1 MLAVAAAGEKREGC
15 RSQVAGS
22 ASYLSEF
29 AAEWGKRNQGNV
41 AGRVMDWWAIKRLA
55 GRREVLIGGGALV
68 ASAAALLA
76 GGGLSLALEEE
87 APLGS
92 PQFDI
97 ALKKIIGQS
106 VPLEEGVAL
115 DLPEIAENGNI
126 VPYKLSV
133 ESPMT
138 EADFVERL
146 HLLSTAN
153 PQAAVATFHF
163 TPLSGVAIVTGRM
176 RLAKTQDV
184 VAVAETSTGKL
195 LIGRRNI
202 KVTIGG
208 CGNE

>member
-1 MLAVAAAGEKREGC
+1 MAV
-15 RSQVAGS
+15 
-22 ASYLSEF
+22 
-29 AAEWGKRNQGNV
+29 
-41 AGRVMDWWAIKRLA
+41 
-55 GRREVLIGGGALV
+55 
-68 ASAAALLA
+68 SAAALLA

-92 PQFDI
+92 TQFDI

-126 VPYKLSV
+126 VPYKLVV

-138 EADFVERL
+138 EADFIERL

-163 TPLSGVAIVTGRM
+163 TPLSGAASVTGRM

-202 KVTIGG
+202 RVTIGG

>member
-1 MLAVAAAGEKREGC
+1 M
-15 RSQVAGS
+15 
-22 ASYLSEF
+22 
-29 AAEWGKRNQGNV
+29 
-41 AGRVMDWWAIKRLA
+41 GRIVDWRVTKRLA
-55 GRREVLIGGGALV
+55 GRREVLIGAGAMA

-76 GGGLSLALEEE
+76 GGGLSLALEQE

-97 ALKKIIGQS
+97 ALKKIIGTA

-115 DLPEIAENGNI
+115 ELPEIAENGNI
-126 VPYKLSV
+126 VPYKLAV
-133 ESPMT
+133 ASPMS
-138 EADFVERL
+138 EEDYVQRL

-163 TPLSGVAIVTGRM
+163 TPLSGVATVTGRM

-184 VAVAETSTGKL
+184 VAVAETSMGKL
-195 LIGRRNI
+195 LIGRRNV

-208 CGNE
+208 CGTE

>member
-1 MLAVAAAGEKREGC
+1 V
-15 RSQVAGS
+15 
-22 ASYLSEF
+22 
-29 AAEWGKRNQGNV
+29 
-41 AGRVMDWWAIKRLA
+41 DWRLTKRLT
-55 GRREVLIGGGALV
+55 GRRDVLIGGGAMA

-87 APLGS
+87 AALGS
-92 PQFDI
+92 TQFDI
-97 ALKKIIGQS
+97 ALKKVIGHA
-106 VPLEEGVAL
+106 VPLEDGVTL

-126 VPYKLSV
+126 VPYKLAV
-133 ESPMT
+133 ANPMT
-138 EADFVERL
+138 EDDYVARL

-163 TPLSGVAIVTGRM
+163 TPLSGAATVTGRM

-195 LIGRRNI
+195 LIGRQNV

>member
-1 MLAVAAAGEKREGC
+1 
-15 RSQVAGS
+15 
-22 ASYLSEF
+22 
-29 AAEWGKRNQGNV
+29 
-41 AGRVMDWWAIKRLA
+41 MDWRATKRLV
-55 GRREVLIGGGALV
+55 RRRDVLIGGGAV
-68 ASAAALLA
+68 AASGVALLA

-92 PQFDI
+92 AQFDI

-106 VPLEEGVAL
+106 VPLEEGVTL
-115 DLPEIAENGNI
+115 ELPEIAENGNI
-126 VPYKLSV
+126 VPYKLAV
-133 ESPMT
+133 ASPMT
-138 EADFVERL
+138 DEDHVERL

-163 TPLSGVAIVTGRM
+163 TPLSGKANVTGRM

-195 LIGRRNI
+195 LIGRQNV